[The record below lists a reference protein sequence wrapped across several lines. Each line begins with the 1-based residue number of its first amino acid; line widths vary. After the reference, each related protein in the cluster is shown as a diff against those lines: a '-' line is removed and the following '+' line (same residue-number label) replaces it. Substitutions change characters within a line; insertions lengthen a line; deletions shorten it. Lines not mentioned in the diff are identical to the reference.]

1 VRRGL
6 VLVVL
11 GLGDVVL
18 GGVVLEAGAAEEGDL
33 GVVVVDV
40 EEEGDV
46 VVEGDVVEVVDRD
59 MIQWLSLFLIMTF
72 FRC

>member
-1 VRRGL
+1 
-6 VLVVL
+6 
-11 GLGDVVL
+11 
-18 GGVVLEAGAAEEGDL
+18 
-33 GVVVVDV
+33 VVDV
-40 EEEGDV
+40 EAAGDV

>member
-1 VRRGL
+1 
-6 VLVVL
+6 VL

-18 GGVVLEAGAAEEGDL
+18 GGVVLEAGAAEEGAL
-33 GVVVVDV
+33 EVVVVDV

-46 VVEGDVVEVVDRD
+46 VGEGDVVEVVDRD
-59 MIQWLSLFLIMTF
+59 MLQWLSLFLIMTF